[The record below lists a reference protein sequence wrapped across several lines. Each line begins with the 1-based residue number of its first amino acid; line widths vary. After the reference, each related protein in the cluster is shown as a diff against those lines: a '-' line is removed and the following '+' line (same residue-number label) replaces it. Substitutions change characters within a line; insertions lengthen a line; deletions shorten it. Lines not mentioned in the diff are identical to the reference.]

1 MAMSF
6 ISLRSSHWELGS
18 TTKKATKNPTKGLQT
33 KIPGKAKTLQN
44 KGFAPKCGEAPG
56 AKKHQKKQ
64 RKNAPKTQKRR
75 TKQKSQVKP
84 NTCKIKGL
92 PRNLAKP
99 RAPKEKAKKRQKTK
113 KSKRPKSFC
122 RHFWGFACGSFLP
135 FGQDAPSL
143 SHSSSRSQPKARKR
157 FQFEAAELGKAT
169 AKKRRSRRTR
179 RCCKQRQLRTCARDF
194 PKRRR
199 ATTTTTTTTT
209 TTVMTMIMVMIAV
222 ISR

>member
-1 MAMSF
+1 MR
-6 ISLRSSHWELGS
+6 RSPGRQKAP
-18 TTKKATKNPTKGLQT
+18 KKAAKKRTKNAKAEDQT
-33 KIPGKAKTLQN
+33 KIPGKAKHLQN
-44 KGFAPKCGEAPG
+44 KGFAPKFGEAPG
-56 AKKHQKKQ
+56 TQRESKKT
-64 RKNAPKTQKRR
+64 R
-75 TKQKSQVKP
+75 
-84 NTCKIKGL
+84 
-92 PRNLAKP
+92 
-99 RAPKEKAKKRQKTK
+99 KTK

>member
-6 ISLRSSHWELGS
+6 NSLRSSHWKLGS
-18 TTKKATKNPTKGLQT
+18 TTKKAAKNPTKGLQT

-64 RKNAPKTQKRR
+64 RKNTPKTQKRR

-99 RAPKEKAKKRQKTK
+99 RAPKEKAKKREKQKNQNGLKVFVNT
-113 KSKRPKSFC
+113 
-122 RHFWGFACGSFLP
+122 FWALP
-135 FGQDAPSL
+135 AAASCPS
-143 SHSSSRSQPKARKR
+143 
-157 FQFEAAELGKAT
+157 GKAP
-169 AKKRRSRRTR
+169 
-179 RCCKQRQLRTCARDF
+179 LLF
-194 PKRRR
+194 PIHLLGFNPKRENDFNSKLLGWARQQQRR
-199 ATTTTTTTTT
+199 EG
-209 TTVMTMIMVMIAV
+209 
-222 ISR
+222 R

>member
-99 RAPKEKAKKRQKTK
+99 RAPKEKAKKREKQKNQNGLKVFVNT
-113 KSKRPKSFC
+113 F
-122 RHFWGFACGSFLP
+122 GALP
-135 FGQDAPSL
+135 AAASCPS
-143 SHSSSRSQPKARKR
+143 
-157 FQFEAAELGKAT
+157 GKT
-169 AKKRRSRRTR
+169 
-179 RCCKQRQLRTCARDF
+179 
-194 PKRRR
+194 PKRENDFN
-199 ATTTTTTTTT
+199 
-209 TTVMTMIMVMIAV
+209 
-222 ISR
+222 SKLLG